1 MDRRINYLI
10 GLDTETCNGIMMDD
24 NKIDL
29 TQSLVYDLGW
39 AITDKKG
46 RIYKTR
52 SFVIAETFLGMKDVM
67 KSAYYAEKIPK
78 YWEDIKNGKR
88 ILTTFWK
95 VRNTLLEDIKEYN
108 VKNIFAHN
116 AGFDVRALN
125 NTIRYIT
132 KSKFRWFFPR
142 KIEIWDTLKMARQ
155 TIGKQKMYKEF
166 CLRNN
171 YMTKHRKPQ
180 VRLTAEILYRYISG
194 QNDFIESHTALDDA
208 EIETFILSKIAT
220 RHAVSL
226 GIKFFPFRD
235 LGTTV
240 EFCKRK
246 TVTIEEKTVVRVAI
260 SNYLENNAEKEGTA
274 YYTQMLNYLAAIESM
289 IGNAR

>member
-1 MDRRINYLI
+1 MDKRINYLI

-24 NKIDL
+24 EKLDL
-29 TQSLVYDLGW
+29 TQSLVYDIGW
-39 AITDKKG
+39 AVTDKKG

-52 SFVIAETFLGMKDVM
+52 SFVIAEIFLGMKDVM

-78 YWEDIKNGKR
+78 YWEDIEEGKR
-88 ILTTFWK
+88 TLTTFWNVHK
-95 VRNTLLEDIKEYN
+95 ALKDDIKEYG

-171 YMTKHRKPQ
+171 YMTKHKKPQ
-180 VRLTAEILYRYISG
+180 VRLTAEILYRYITG
-194 QNDFIESHTALDDA
+194 DNNFVESHTGLEDVL
-208 EIETFILSKIAT
+208 IETKIMA
-220 RHAVSL
+220 HC
-226 GIKFFPFRD
+226 FRQHKKM
-235 LGTTV
+235 
-240 EFCKRK
+240 EKRLY
-246 TVTIEEKTVVRVAI
+246 RD
-260 SNYLENNAEKEGTA
+260 
-274 YYTQMLNYLAAIESM
+274 
-289 IGNAR
+289 